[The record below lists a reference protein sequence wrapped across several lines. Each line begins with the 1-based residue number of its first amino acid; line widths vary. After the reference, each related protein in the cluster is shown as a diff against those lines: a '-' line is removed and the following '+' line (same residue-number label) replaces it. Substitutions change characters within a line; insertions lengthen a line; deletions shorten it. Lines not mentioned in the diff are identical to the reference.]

1 MARQGSYRTRGSL
14 RARMC
19 VGVCVCA
26 LWLAGASAAGASAR
40 SRLRHHRTPRPSLSP
55 YLKKPARSL
64 QRRLLFGA
72 RWCACNASP
81 QGGAGQLPRVT
92 TSASSSLELCRC
104 HLRRP
109 PSPHPS
115 LPAFFPRVQSLG
127 VASVSLG
134 AASGFVSVTPW
145 PGPPWPGFLDDLCP
159 RARPARAESAAEIL
173 PCCAGHRRRR

>member
-55 YLKKPARSL
+55 YLKKTGPIAAAKTSLRRSVVCW
-64 QRRLLFGA
+64 A
-72 RWCACNASP
+72 ACNASP

-109 PSPHPS
+109 PSPHPP
-115 LPAFFPRVQSLG
+115 LLALFPRAMCCLCRHLG
-127 VASVSLG
+127 PSGRFGMILG
-134 AASGFVSVTPW
+134 IS
-145 PGPPWPGFLDDLCP
+145 DM
-159 RARPARAESAAEIL
+159 
-173 PCCAGHRRRR
+173 